1 MVSTLV
7 ATVIRVIRFD
17 NVTKAYSAESRPA
30 LDGVS
35 FEIADGEFVFLIG
48 PSGSGKSTF
57 LELMVRYSNVT
68 KGDIYFDDFHVNK
81 LSGKQINVLRQSIG
95 YVFQDFRLLPK
106 LTVYQNV
113 AFALEVIGKSK
124 YRISTS
130 VPQVL
135 DLVGLEDRRDAYPHE
150 LSGGEQQRVAIAR
163 AVVNR
168 PKLLLADEPTGNLDP
183 STADEIMDLLLGI
196 NRRGT
201 TVVMSTHNARAVN
214 GARKRVLELR
224 NGVLVRDEH
233 EATYEGEA

>member
-35 FEIADGEFVFLIG
+35 FEIADGEFAFLIG

-68 KGDIYFDDFHVNK
+68 KGDIYFDDFHVNE
-81 LSGKQINVLRQSIG
+81 LSGKQINALRQSIG

-183 STADEIMDLLLGI
+183 STAAEIMALLTKI
-196 NRRGT
+196 NRHGT

-214 GARKRVLELR
+214 EARQRVIELH
-224 NGVLVRDEH
+224 NGTLVRDEKN
-233 EATYEGEA
+233 AMYGEAV

>member
-1 MVSTLV
+1 MSTLV

-35 FEIADGEFVFLIG
+35 FEITDGEFAFLIG

-57 LELMVRYSNVT
+57 LELMVRYNNVSE
-68 KGDIYFDDFHVNK
+68 GDIYFDDFHVNE
-81 LSGKQINVLRQSIG
+81 LSGKQINALRQSIG

-124 YRISTS
+124 YRISTA

-135 DLVGLEDRRDAYPHE
+135 ELVGLQDRHNAYPHE

-214 GARKRVLELR
+214 KARKRVLELR

-233 EATYEGEA
+233 DAQYEGEA

>member
-1 MVSTLV
+1 MSTLV

-35 FEIADGEFVFLIG
+35 FEIADGEFAFLIG

-57 LELMVRYSNVT
+57 LELMVRYNNVS
-68 KGDIYFDDFHVNK
+68 KGDIYFDDFHVNE
-81 LSGKQINVLRQSIG
+81 LSGKQINALRQSIG

-130 VPQVL
+130 VSQVL
-135 DLVGLEDRRDAYPHE
+135 ELVGLEDRRDAYPHE

-214 GARKRVLELR
+214 KARQRVLELR

-233 EATYEGEA
+233 EAMYEGEA

>member
-1 MVSTLV
+1 MSTLV

-35 FEIADGEFVFLIG
+35 FEIADGEFAFLIG

-57 LELMVRYSNVT
+57 LELMVRYNNVS
-68 KGDIYFDDFHVNK
+68 KGDIYFDDFHVNE
-81 LSGKQINVLRQSIG
+81 LSGKQINALRQSIG

-130 VPQVL
+130 VSQVL
-135 DLVGLEDRRDAYPHE
+135 ELVGLEDRRDAYPHE

-214 GARKRVLELR
+214 KARKRVLELR
-224 NGVLVRDEH
+224 KGVLVRDEH
-233 EATYEGEA
+233 EAMYEGEA

>member
-35 FEIADGEFVFLIG
+35 FEIADGEFAFLIG

-124 YRISTS
+124 YRIST
-130 VPQVL
+130 
-135 DLVGLEDRRDAYPHE
+135 
-150 LSGGEQQRVAIAR
+150 
-163 AVVNR
+163 
-168 PKLLLADEPTGNLDP
+168 
-183 STADEIMDLLLGI
+183 
-196 NRRGT
+196 
-201 TVVMSTHNARAVN
+201 
-214 GARKRVLELR
+214 
-224 NGVLVRDEH
+224 
-233 EATYEGEA
+233 

>member
-35 FEIADGEFVFLIG
+35 FEIADGEFAFLIG

-68 KGDIYFDDFHVNK
+68 KGDIYFDDFHVNE
-81 LSGKQINVLRQSIG
+81 LSGKQINALRQSIG

-130 VPQVL
+130 VSQVL

-214 GARKRVLELR
+214 RARKRVLELR

-233 EATYEGEA
+233 EAMYEGEA

>member
-1 MVSTLV
+1 MSTLV

-35 FEIADGEFVFLIG
+35 FEIADGEFAFLIG

-57 LELMVRYSNVT
+57 LELMVRYNNVS
-68 KGDIYFDDFHVNK
+68 KGDIYFDDFHVNE
-81 LSGKQINVLRQSIG
+81 LSGKQINALRQSIG

-130 VPQVL
+130 VSQVL
-135 DLVGLEDRRDAYPHE
+135 ELVGLEDRRDAYPHE

-214 GARKRVLELR
+214 RARKRVLELR

-233 EATYEGEA
+233 EAMYEGEA

>member
-1 MVSTLV
+1 M
-7 ATVIRVIRFD
+7 IRVIRFD
-17 NVTKAYSAESRPA
+17 NVTKAYSAASRPA

-35 FEIADGEFVFLIG
+35 FEIADGEFAFLIG

-68 KGDIYFDDFHVNK
+68 KGDIYFDDFHVNE
-81 LSGKQINVLRQSIG
+81 LSGKQINALRQSIG

-124 YRISTS
+124 CRISTS

-214 GARKRVLELR
+214 RARKRVLELR

-233 EATYEGEA
+233 EAMYEGEA

>member
-1 MVSTLV
+1 M
-7 ATVIRVIRFD
+7 
-17 NVTKAYSAESRPA
+17 
-30 LDGVS
+30 
-35 FEIADGEFVFLIG
+35 
-48 PSGSGKSTF
+48 
-57 LELMVRYSNVT
+57 
-68 KGDIYFDDFHVNK
+68 
-81 LSGKQINVLRQSIG
+81 
-95 YVFQDFRLLPK
+95 
-106 LTVYQNV
+106 

-214 GARKRVLELR
+214 RARQRVLELR

-233 EATYEGEA
+233 EAMYEGEA

>member
-35 FEIADGEFVFLIG
+35 FEIADGEFAFLIG

-68 KGDIYFDDFHVNK
+68 KGDIYFDDFHVNE
-81 LSGKQINVLRQSIG
+81 LSGKQINALRQSIG

-163 AVVNR
+163 AIVTQ
-168 PKLLLADEPTGNLDP
+168 PDILILDEPTASLDGDTGR
-183 STADEIMDLLLGI
+183 SIMQFVKTEILNAHRCI
-196 NRRGT
+196 
-201 TVVMSTHNARAVN
+201 VIVTHDARILDMASRILDMEDGKLSRIEH
-214 GARKRVLELR
+214 GAMR
-224 NGVLVRDEH
+224 
-233 EATYEGEA
+233 

>member
-35 FEIADGEFVFLIG
+35 FEIADGEFAFLIG

-68 KGDIYFDDFHVNK
+68 KGDIYFDDFHVNE
-81 LSGKQINVLRQSIG
+81 LSGKQINALRQSIG

-124 YRISTS
+124 YRISTA

-135 DLVGLEDRRDAYPHE
+135 ELVGLHDRHNAYPHE
-150 LSGGEQQRVAIAR
+150 LSGGEQQMLAIGR
-163 AVVNR
+163 ALMAR
-168 PKLLLADEPTGNLDP
+168 PKMILMDEPSMGLSP
-183 STADEIMDLLLGI
+183 LLVD
-196 NRRGT
+196 RKS
-201 TVVMSTHNARAVN
+201 VV
-214 GARKRVLELR
+214 
-224 NGVLVRDEH
+224 
-233 EATYEGEA
+233 

>member
-35 FEIADGEFVFLIG
+35 FEIADGEFAFLIG

-68 KGDIYFDDFHVNK
+68 KGDIYFDDFHVNE
-81 LSGKQINVLRQSIG
+81 LSGKQINALRQSIG

-130 VPQVL
+130 VSQVL

-214 GARKRVLELR
+214 KARQRVLELR

-233 EATYEGEA
+233 EAMYEGEA

>member
-1 MVSTLV
+1 MV

-35 FEIADGEFVFLIG
+35 FEIADGEFAFLIG

-57 LELMVRYSNVT
+57 LELMVRYNNVS
-68 KGDIYFDDFHVNK
+68 KGDIYFDDFHVNE
-81 LSGKQINVLRQSIG
+81 LSGKQINALRQSIG

-183 STADEIMDLLLGI
+183 STAAEIMALLTKI

-214 GARKRVLELR
+214 EARQRVIELH
-224 NGVLVRDEH
+224 NGTLVRDEKN
-233 EATYEGEA
+233 AMYGEAV

>member
-35 FEIADGEFVFLIG
+35 FEIADGEFAFLIG

-57 LELMVRYSNVT
+57 LELMVRYNNVS
-68 KGDIYFDDFHVNK
+68 KGDIYFDDFHVNE
-81 LSGKQINVLRQSIG
+81 LSGKQINALRQSIG

-130 VPQVL
+130 VSQVL

-214 GARKRVLELR
+214 RARRRVLELR

-233 EATYEGEA
+233 EAMYEGEA